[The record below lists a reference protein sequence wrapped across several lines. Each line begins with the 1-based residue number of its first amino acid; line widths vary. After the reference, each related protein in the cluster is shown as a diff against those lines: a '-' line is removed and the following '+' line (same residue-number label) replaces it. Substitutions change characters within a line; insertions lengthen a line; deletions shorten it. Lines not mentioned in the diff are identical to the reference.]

1 MQHSTTRRIA
11 RSAAER
17 LGLNALALLCLGI
30 IAITISAEVPPAE
43 GARVRFDGHKSL
55 RVTVVD
61 QRQLMTVLA
70 LKDDILT
77 CEGVGVGTFDVS
89 MTPEAFAEFQKTGIP
104 HAVLSHDMQADF
116 DALMAE
122 QTRLDALDDPSWF
135 LAYKDLAAVEARM
148 SALAAQF
155 PALATLSNI
164 GTSFEGRPIKM
175 LRITGPGSTATRPAM
190 VINGTQ
196 HAREWVTPMTTM
208 YAVDRLL
215 ELYGTDP
222 ELTDLVNRIDFYFI
236 PVLNPDGYAYT
247 WTTNAN
253 WRKNRRPPPSG
264 STCFG
269 VDMNRNWSVGYGLDS
284 GSSPDPCSETYR
296 GTAAFSEVELAGIK
310 GLIDSLGKNGQNR
323 LKAHLDV
330 HSNGQSLLSPWGWTT
345 DAPPDLAKMD
355 EFGLLMQNA
364 MKTVRNTTYPYGQ
377 GSIILYLSSGAA
389 RDYGYGAGGAW
400 SWTMEM
406 DGVSFQPPQSEILPI
421 AEEGF
426 EGMKALANYFAK
438 PIALALVGSVPAYV
452 APGAPTPVQVSITN
466 SSGTYQVGSGKLF
479 SRLGA
484 SGAFS
489 ATSLALVS
497 GTTYQANLPAASC
510 GDTIQYYF
518 EAMDTSGQTIV
529 LPAGG
534 AGAPF
539 QTIAQEVVVAYDD
552 TAEANTGW
560 VVGATGDTATSGIW
574 NRMDPQATAAQPG
587 DDHTPAPGINCWVTD
602 GNAGT
607 QIGSFDVDGGATT
620 LTSPTIDASG
630 LGGGGGDVFM
640 SYWRWYSN
648 NQGGAPNTDSMPV
661 SISSNNGATWT
672 QLELVTENANAWV
685 NKQFNLTTLGI
696 TPTAQMKVRVVARD
710 EGTGSIVE
718 AAIDDILF
726 FSIGCS
732 GTACYADCDASGGLS
747 IDDFICFQTLFA
759 LGDPT
764 ADCDASGGLS
774 IDDFICFQTSFAI
787 GC

>member
-1 MQHSTTRRIA
+1 MGHPIARRITPNLT
-11 RSAAER
+11 R
-17 LGLNALALLCLGI
+17 LSGLVALAAVCLGF
-30 IAITISAEVPPAE
+30 ATIPTRAEVPPAE
-43 GARVRFDGHKSL
+43 GPRIRFDGYKSV
-55 RVTVVD
+55 RVTVAD

-77 CEGVGVGTFDVS
+77 CEGVGIGTFDVS
-89 MTPEAFAEFQKTGIP
+89 MMPEAFAEFLKTGIP
-104 HAVLSHDMQADF
+104 HVVLSQDMQADF
-116 DALMAE
+116 DRLMAE
-122 QTRLDALDDPSWF
+122 QARLDALDDPSWF

-148 SALAAQF
+148 AALAAQF
-155 PALATLSNI
+155 PAIATLSNV
-164 GTSFEGRPIKM
+164 GTSFEGRQIKM

-222 ELTDLVNRIDFYFI
+222 ELTDLVNKIDFYFI
-236 PVLNPDGYAYT
+236 PVLNPDGYNYT

-253 WRKNRRPPPSG
+253 WRKNRRTPPAG

-296 GTAAFSEVELAGIK
+296 GTAAFSEIELTGIK
-310 GLIDSLGKNGQNR
+310 GLMDSLGKNGQNR
-323 LKAHLDV
+323 LKVHLDV
-330 HSNGQSLLSPWGWTT
+330 HSNAQMLLSPWGYTT
-345 DAPPDLAKMD
+345 DAPPDLAKMN
-355 EFGLLMQNA
+355 ELGLLMQNS
-364 MKTVRNTTYPYGQ
+364 MKAIRNTTYQYGQ

-406 DGVSFQPPQSEILPI
+406 AGNSFQPPQSEILPI

-426 EGMKALANYFAK
+426 EGLKALANYFAK
-438 PIALALVGSVPAYV
+438 PISMSLVGSVPAYV
-452 APGAPTPVQVSITN
+452 APGATTPTQVGIAN
-466 SSGTYQVGSGKLF
+466 GSGTYQVGSGKLY
-479 SRLGA
+479 SRIGT
-484 SGAFS
+484 SGTF
-489 ATSLALVS
+489 TPTNLVLVS
-497 GTTYQANLPAASC
+497 GTTYQANLPAAAC
-510 GDTIQYYF
+510 GDTVQFYF
-518 EAMDTSGQTIV
+518 EAKDTGGQTLF

-539 QTIAQEVVVAYDD
+539 QTIAQEVVIGFDD
-552 TAEANTGW
+552 TAETNSGW
-560 VVGATGDTATSGIW
+560 VVGAPGDTATSGLW

-587 DDHTPAPGINCWVTD
+587 DDHTPAPGVNCWVTD

-607 QIGSFDVDGGATT
+607 QVGSFDVDGGATT

-630 LGGGGGDVFM
+630 LAGGGGDVFV

-648 NQGGAPNTDSMPV
+648 DQGGAPNADSMPI

-685 NKQFNLTTLGI
+685 NKQFNLTTLGV
-696 TPTAQMKVRVVARD
+696 TPTNQMKLRFVARD

-718 AAIDDILF
+718 AAVDDVRF
-726 FSIGCS
+726 SSIGCPS
-732 GTACYADCDASGGLS
+732 ASCYADCDTSGGLS

-759 LGDPT
+759 IGDPS
-764 ADCDASGGLS
+764 ADCDESGDLS
-774 IDDFICFQTSFAI
+774 IDDFICFQTFFAI